1 MIHNQSY
8 SAATGFGVFHW
19 TSLIDFHFAS
29 VIGGAGRRPDA
40 ILDLGRHRHEG
51 LLHVCGTLGRS
62 FKEWNA

>member
-29 VIGGAGRRPDA
+29 VVGGAGRWPDA